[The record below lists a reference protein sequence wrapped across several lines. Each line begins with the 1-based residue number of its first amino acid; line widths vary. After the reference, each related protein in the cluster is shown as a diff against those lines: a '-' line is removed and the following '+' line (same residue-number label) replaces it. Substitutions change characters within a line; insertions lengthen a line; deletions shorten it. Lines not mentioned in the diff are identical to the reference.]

1 MCSVVTMGVTSQDS
15 NSRQCSVLHV
25 LLVSCVGS
33 LTDKLMHGGI
43 WTGDALHKASRRR
56 DAGAAVCSP

>member
-1 MCSVVTMGVTSQDS
+1 MCSVITMGVTSQDS
-15 NSRQCSVLHV
+15 NSRQCSVLHM
-25 LLVSCVGS
+25 LLVSS